1 MDGDRYMNL
10 LLRYKWV
17 IVFLVVDIVIML
29 WDQALGREVMRR
41 TKDSFLEMLS
51 FVPPVFLLLGLLDVW
66 VPREKVIAHLGPA
79 SGITGLFL
87 SVFLGAAAAGPL
99 YAAFPVA
106 AVMLRKGASFFNVM
120 VFIGAWSTLKIPM
133 FLFET
138 QFLGQAFAITRWI
151 LSLAAIVAIAYF
163 LEWMIPAQEKT
174 ELYRKHSET
183 GQANVPGM
191 APQMAGKNTP
201 Q

>member
-1 MDGDRYMNL
+1 MNT

-17 IVFLVVDIVIML
+17 LAFLAVDVAIMA
-29 WDQALGREVMRR
+29 WDRTLGLEVARR
-41 TKDSFLEMLS
+41 TTENFLDMLN

-79 SGITGLFL
+79 SGIAGLAL
-87 SVFLGAAAAGPL
+87 SVLLGAAAAGPL

-106 AVMLRKGASFFNVM
+106 AVMLRKGAGFFNVM

-138 QFLGQAFAITRWI
+138 QFLGQAFAITRWV
-151 LSLAAIVAIAYF
+151 LSLTAVIAIAFF
-163 LEWMIPAQEKT
+163 LDYVISEEGKA
-174 ELYRKHSET
+174 ELYRKHSEA
-183 GQANVPGM
+183 GNENEAVPAAGEKGM
-191 APQMAGKNTP
+191 PGR
-201 Q
+201 